1 MSRTKRSLAVIKNN
15 WSYKS
20 NRHADFKAAVNKDYD
35 NDMLGFVPKVRPLLC
50 AYEDKTPSA
59 VSEVKYLSQCK

>member
-1 MSRTKRSLAVIKNN
+1 VSKTKRSKQVLLNN

-20 NRHADFKAAVNKDYD
+20 SYKADFAKACDKCYD
-35 NDMLGFVPKVRPLLC
+35 GDLLGFKPKKRQLLN
-50 AYEDKTPSA
+50 AYEDKVPSA